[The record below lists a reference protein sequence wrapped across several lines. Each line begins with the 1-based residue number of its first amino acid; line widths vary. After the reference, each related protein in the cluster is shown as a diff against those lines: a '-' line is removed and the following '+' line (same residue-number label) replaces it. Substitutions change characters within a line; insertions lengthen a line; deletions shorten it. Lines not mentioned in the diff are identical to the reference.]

1 MTPARLAWLA
11 IGLALTGQRL
21 DPPEAASWQ
30 AEEVVAWLAGQGW
43 DAAALAA
50 HREQVRDFHGQWPH
64 RLPDD
69 LLEGLAHAQYTALVA
84 QVRSL
89 AGIDG
94 LHTTVHTGPRVIG
107 PQERRLL
114 AEVPPHHVAR

>member
-11 IGLALTGQRL
+11 IGHALTGQHL

-30 AEEVVAWLAGQGW
+30 AAEVLAWLAGQGW
-43 DAAALAA
+43 GDSALVA
-50 HREQVRDFHGQWPH
+50 HREQVRDSHAQWPH
-64 RLPDD
+64 RLPSDVLD
-69 LLEGLAHAQYTALVA
+69 GLAHAQYTALLA
-84 QVRSL
+84 QVRRL
-89 AGIDG
+89 AGLDG
-94 LHTTVHTGPRVIG
+94 LHPTVHSGPRVIG